1 MRGVTWR
8 EGLGERERRAL
19 NTPTLLS
26 LILSLSFS
34 FSSSSNSSVAE
45 LEAEAFAPPN
55 LTIVRAAVVGLD
67 LDGSRVLLK
76 RGGGG
81 DSEEEGEG
89 APDALPYER
98 AILAPGATPRRL
110 SPHPAV
116 MVLRDADTV
125 ASLAATLAG
134 ARCVVVAG
142 NGGIALGLAH
152 ALASGGRPHAPLR
165 VVWAAKHGH
174 VGDAFFDVDAAAFLA
189 GHLGKA
195 GEGRA
200 GGERGGVLRAAGPA
214 GAPAP
219 LSAHAGGGTAT
230 PASTTSSAS
239 RPLAGGFGAA
249 AGPGWVTALS
259 SAAAQAAAAH
269 APGPAPPAAPPP
281 PPRPPPAWRHTCT
294 RRSRPSSTRR
304 RPRPTAPG

>member
-1 MRGVTWR
+1 MCARGGVE

-19 NTPTLLS
+19 NTPTLLI

-34 FSSSSNSSVAE
+34 SSSSSSSNSSVAE

-67 LDGSRVLLK
+67 LEGSRVLLK
-76 RGGGG
+76 RGGEG
-81 DSEEEGEG
+81 DGEEEGEG
-89 APDALPYER
+89 ALDALPYKR
-98 AILAPGATPRRL
+98 VILAPGATPRRL

-189 GHLGKA
+189 GHMGKA

-219 LSAHAGGGTAT
+219 LSAHAGG
-230 PASTTSSAS
+230 
-239 RPLAGGFGAA
+239 
-249 AGPGWVTALS
+249 
-259 SAAAQAAAAH
+259 
-269 APGPAPPAAPPP
+269 APPLPPP
-281 PPRPPPAWRHTCT
+281 PPPPPPARWRAA
-294 RRSRPSSTRR
+294 SARR
-304 RPRPTAPG
+304 RGRAG